1 MLIEG
6 TSHGLCEASRRQFE
20 PVMIL
25 FVNSASLCHFSTGTF
40 SSGRLNSLSCIVYC
54 NWFAQPRLFRVTC
67 MYFMYGS
74 KSLSL
79 QRNTRRVFIFI
90 KFEEAIEIYIA
101 LFLKIL
107 ILQITLVKCRRRKKN
122 RRETVTWV
130 SL

>member
-1 MLIEG
+1 
-6 TSHGLCEASRRQFE
+6 
-20 PVMIL
+20 
-25 FVNSASLCHFSTGTF
+25 
-40 SSGRLNSLSCIVYC
+40 
-54 NWFAQPRLFRVTC
+54 
-67 MYFMYGS
+67 MYFMYVSTKKPKKG
-74 KSLSL
+74 
-79 QRNTRRVFIFI
+79 IHFI

>member
-1 MLIEG
+1 
-6 TSHGLCEASRRQFE
+6 
-20 PVMIL
+20 
-25 FVNSASLCHFSTGTF
+25 
-40 SSGRLNSLSCIVYC
+40 
-54 NWFAQPRLFRVTC
+54 